1 MSELGVNKVIL
12 IGRSGVDAELKF
24 TPAGKPVAN
33 FSLAVNESFKNGK
46 GELQDRVQ
54 WVRCVAWH
62 KAAEIAGQYIS
73 KGKQVYVEGRLQTR
87 KYDDK
92 EGKARTITEVVITN
106 LRLLGGG
113 SKSSSNNGRAN
124 GEPSQAGAANGS
136 REIADNE
143 IPF

>member
-1 MSELGVNKVIL
+1 M
-12 IGRSGVDAELKF
+12 
-24 TPAGKPVAN
+24 
-33 FSLAVNESFKNGK
+33 
-46 GELQDRVQ
+46 
-54 WVRCVAWH
+54 RCVAWH

-92 EGKARTITEVVITN
+92 EGNARTITEVVITN

-124 GEPSQAGAANGS
+124 GEHSPAGAANGS
-136 REIADNE
+136 REMADNE